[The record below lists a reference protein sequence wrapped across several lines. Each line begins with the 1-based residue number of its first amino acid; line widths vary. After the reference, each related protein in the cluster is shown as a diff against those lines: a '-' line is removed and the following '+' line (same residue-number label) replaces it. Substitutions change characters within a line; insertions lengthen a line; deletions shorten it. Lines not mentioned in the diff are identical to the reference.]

1 MHALGACAAA
11 RDLGLSVPRDVSVVG
26 IDDILLGNF
35 VDPPLTTVHQ
45 PMEALGKA
53 AVELLSQRL
62 ADEPGEPRHIILA
75 PHLVVR
81 ASASGPGARHVQ

>member
-1 MHALGACAAA
+1 
-11 RDLGLSVPRDVSVVG
+11 
-26 IDDILLGNF
+26 
-35 VDPPLTTVHQ
+35 
-45 PMEALGKA
+45 MEALGKA

-62 ADEPGEPRHIILA
+62 ADESGEPRHIILE